1 MNIAVF
7 SEDNFLINYLTKTFE
22 NVMVNNGGFNY
33 DTVVVLDNVKK
44 DIKASTIIN
53 ISNNITMDRAVNIKP
68 PFKLDDLTKK
78 IKEAVDYINNNIFS
92 FNGYFIDKGKNIL
105 FFNNL
110 SIQLTTKE
118 MELVCYLYHTKNA
131 NKINILKNVWN
142 IENKDNKSLETMIYN
157 IKQKTSNDFIICNDG
172 LYSLGGLK

>member
-1 MNIAVF
+1 MNIVIF
-7 SEDNFLINYLTKTFE
+7 SKDNFLINYLTKTFE
-22 NVMVNNGGFNY
+22 NILVNDDGFSY
-33 DTVVVLDNVKK
+33 DAVVILDNVEK

-53 ISNNITMDRAVNIKP
+53 ISNDIAMDQAVNIKP

-78 IKEAVDYINNNIFS
+78 IEEAIDYINNNIFS
-92 FNGYFIDKGKNIL
+92 FNGCFIDKGKNIL

-110 SIQLTTKE
+110 FIQLTAKE
-118 MELVCYLYHTKNA
+118 TDLICYLYNTKNSS
-131 NKINILKNVWN
+131 KMDILNNVWN
-142 IENKDNKSLETMIYN
+142 MNNKDNKSLETMIYN